1 MLELAKV
8 IYTKQVT
15 EATGDMVELEKKL
28 CETFLALGEVS
39 LENENYPQAVDD
51 LTACLKKQMEKLPK
65 DSRSIA
71 ETHYQ
76 LGVAQGFHLH
86 FEEAV
91 KSLNDAITVLTT
103 RIENL
108 KKKTESKDETR
119 TDDAFY
125 TREK

>member
-1 MLELAKV
+1 M
-8 IYTKQVT
+8 
-15 EATGDMVELEKKL
+15 G
-28 CETFLALGEVS
+28 
-39 LENENYPQAVDD
+39 
-51 LTACLKKQMEKLPK
+51 LPA

-103 RIENL
+103 RINNL
-108 KKKTESKDETR
+108 KKKTESKEETMR
-119 TDDAFY
+119 KMKEEAGFSNGAGTSGESAKPVS
-125 TREK
+125 TIAVKKRVHSTEESKSPKKAHVEETKETTK